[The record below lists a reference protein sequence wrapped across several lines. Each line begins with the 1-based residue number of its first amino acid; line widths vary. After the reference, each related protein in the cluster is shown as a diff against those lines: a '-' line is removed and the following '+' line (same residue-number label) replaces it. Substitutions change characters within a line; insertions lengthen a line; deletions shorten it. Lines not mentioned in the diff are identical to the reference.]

1 MRRALAAGLLAAV
14 ACAVVGTWVVLR
26 GLTFLGDALAHG
38 VVPGLALAV
47 LWGFSPVVG
56 ALVAALVMSGAITL
70 VSRRAGVREDTG
82 IGLLFVGMLALG
94 VVIISRSDSFATD
107 VTSVLFGDV
116 LGVTAGDLRGQAV
129 GAAVVVAVSVV
140 LYRPFLALAF
150 NEDKAATLGMRPGL
164 THALLMVLLA
174 TAIVV
179 SFQAIGT
186 LLVFGLLIGPPATA
200 GLLVRRVPLIMAT
213 AVALGAATV
222 VAGLALSYHHDTAGG
237 ATIAGLGVAEFF
249 VVLAAQEAP
258 GPCATPA
265 AGTPSERHLVG
276 SAPPRCR
283 RPGVAGGVPVPSV
296 PSASSSSGRSP
307 MMWRSMVAP
316 ASCSHGHRDAV
327 VGHQVAGLGVEVE
340 DGGGQRL
347 GLLAL
352 QPRSPP
358 RLVDPSTSSRV
369 SSSARPLALRRR
381 RTRPPSAPSPPV
393 VLRVVGHVGAAVV
406 GAVVSVGAVVGRMRS
421 SSALWV
427 WPASTSGTAPPRS
440 TATRWSCT
448 MATSTSGGSSS
459 ASCSATS
466 GAKARARSCSV
477 PSPWSLLSGV

>member
-1 MRRALAAGLLAAV
+1 MGAVDLGWFGEAFEPEFMRRALAAGLLAAV

-56 ALVAALVMSGAITL
+56 ALVAALLMSGAITL
-70 VSRRAGVREDTG
+70 VSRRARVREDTG

-94 VVIISRSDSFATD
+94 VVIISRSESFATD

-164 THALLMVLLA
+164 THAALMVLLA

-200 GLLVRRVPLIMAT
+200 SLLVRRVPLIMVT

-237 ATIAGLGVAEFF
+237 ATIAGLAVAEFF
-249 VVLAAQEAP
+249 VVLAAQEGAR
-258 GPCATPA
+258 AV
-265 AGTPSERHLVG
+265 RH
-276 SAPPRCR
+276 A
-283 RPGVAGGVPVPSV
+283 
-296 PSASSSSGRSP
+296 
-307 MMWRSMVAP
+307 
-316 ASCSHGHRDAV
+316 
-327 VGHQVAGLGVEVE
+327 
-340 DGGGQRL
+340 
-347 GLLAL
+347 
-352 QPRSPP
+352 
-358 RLVDPSTSSRV
+358 
-369 SSSARPLALRRR
+369 RRR
-381 RTRPPSAPSPPV
+381 
-393 VLRVVGHVGAAVV
+393 HAV
-406 GAVVSVGAVVGRMRS
+406 
-421 SSALWV
+421 
-427 WPASTSGTAPPRS
+427 
-440 TATRWSCT
+440 
-448 MATSTSGGSSS
+448 
-459 ASCSATS
+459 
-466 GAKARARSCSV
+466 
-477 PSPWSLLSGV
+477 